1 MDLETLRIF
10 EAVAAELS
18 MTRAAARLGRAPSNV
33 TTRIQQL
40 EAELDAELFVRLG
53 KRITLST
60 AGQRFL
66 AYAQRLLALEDEAR
80 QAVGGDDG
88 GSLRIGSMESTAASR
103 LPAPLAAFNRAHP
116 ATRLEVSTGP
126 SGPLMDEVRDG
137 RLDCA
142 FVALPAELENEPALA
157 EMGLQSVPVWE
168 ESLLLLLPPVD
179 AEATAP
185 AELITRTRPRTL
197 AAFKPGCTYRA
208 MAEQRLGIVAGSEWR
223 IQELGS
229 YHAMV
234 AAVAA
239 GACVTLLPRSVLEL
253 CRVPDDLATLEMGT
267 ISTRLLWRRGYETP
281 AFQAFAGEF
290 LGETDT

>member
-1 MDLETLRIF
+1 MDLQTLKIF

-18 MTRAAARLGRAPSNV
+18 MSRAAARLGRAPSNV

-40 EAELDAELFVRLG
+40 EAELDAELFIRLG

-80 QAVGGDDG
+80 QAVGGGGG

-126 SGPLMDEVRDG
+126 SGALVDEVRDG

-142 FVALPAELENEPALA
+142 FVALPTELENAPALA
-157 EMGLQSVPVWE
+157 EMGLQSAPVWE
-168 ESLLLLLPPVD
+168 ESLLLLLPPAD
-179 AEATAP
+179 AKASTP
-185 AELITRTRPRTL
+185 AELGTRTL
-197 AAFKPGCTYRA
+197 AAFRPGCTYRA

-234 AAVAA
+234 AAVSA

-253 CRVPDDLATLEMGT
+253 SRVPGDLATLEMGT
-267 ISTRLLWRRGYETP
+267 VSTRLLWRCGYETP

-290 LGETDT
+290 LGDA

>member
-18 MTRAAARLGRAPSNV
+18 VTRAAARLGRAPSNV

-40 EAELDAELFVRLG
+40 EAELDAELFIRLG

-80 QAVGGDDG
+80 QAVGGGDG

-126 SGPLMDEVRDG
+126 TGPLVEQVRDG

-157 EMGLQSVPVWE
+157 EMGLQSAPVWE

-179 AEATAP
+179 AKATAP
-185 AELITRTRPRTL
+185 AELGTRTL

-208 MAEQRLGIVAGSEWR
+208 MAEQRLGIVAGSEWH

-239 GACVTLLPRSVLEL
+239 GSCVTLLPRSVLEL

-267 ISTRLLWRRGYETP
+267 VSTRLLWRSGYETP
-281 AFQAFAGEF
+281 TFQTFAGQF
-290 LGETDT
+290 LEDA

>member
-10 EAVAAELS
+10 ETVAAELS

-53 KRITLST
+53 KRITLSS

-80 QAVGGDDG
+80 QAVGSGDG

-103 LPAPLAAFNRAHP
+103 LPAPLAAFKRAHP

-126 SGPLMDEVRDG
+126 SGPLVDEVRDG

-142 FVALPAELENEPALA
+142 FVALPAELENEKALA
-157 EMGLQSVPVWE
+157 EMGLQSAPVWE
-168 ESLLLLLPPVD
+168 ESLLLLLPPAD
-179 AEATAP
+179 AEATASD
-185 AELITRTRPRTL
+185 ELCTRTL
-197 AAFKPGCTYRA
+197 AAFRPGCTYRA

-223 IQELGS
+223 VQELGS

-234 AAVAA
+234 AAVSA
-239 GACVTLLPRSVLEL
+239 GACVTLLPRSVLAL

-267 ISTRLLWRRGYETP
+267 VSTRLLWRRGYETP
-281 AFQAFAGEF
+281 AFQAFAGEC
-290 LGETDT
+290 LAGA

>member
-1 MDLETLRIF
+1 MDLETLKIF

-18 MTRAAARLGRAPSNV
+18 VTRAAARLGRAPSNV

-40 EAELDAELFVRLG
+40 EAELDAELFIRLG

-66 AYAQRLLALEDEAR
+66 TYAQRLLALEDEAR
-80 QAVGGDDG
+80 QAVGGSGD

-103 LPAPLAAFNRAHP
+103 LPAPLAAFNCAHP

-126 SGPLMDEVRDG
+126 SGPLVEEVRDG

-142 FVALPAELENEPALA
+142 FVALPAELENEPALT
-157 EMGLQSVPVWE
+157 EMGLQSAPVWE
-168 ESLLLLLPPVD
+168 ESLLLLLPPAD
-179 AEATAP
+179 AMATAP
-185 AELITRTRPRTL
+185 AELIARTL
-197 AAFKPGCTYRA
+197 AAFKLGCTYRA

-234 AAVAA
+234 AAVSA

-253 CRVPDDLATLEMGT
+253 CRVPDDLTTLEMGT
-267 ISTRLLWRRGYETP
+267 VTTRLLWRRGYETP

-290 LGETDT
+290 LGETCT

>member
-1 MDLETLRIF
+1 MDLETLKIF

-18 MTRAAARLGRAPSNV
+18 VTRAAARLGRAPSNV

-40 EAELDAELFVRLG
+40 ETELGAELFIRLG

-66 AYAQRLLALEDEAR
+66 TYAQRLLALEDEAR
-80 QAVGGDDG
+80 QAVGGSAG

-126 SGPLMDEVRDG
+126 TGPLVEQVRDG
-137 RLDCA
+137 RLDGA
-142 FVALPAELENEPALA
+142 FVALPAELEDAASLT
-157 EMGLQSVPVWE
+157 EMGLQSAPVWE
-168 ESLLLLLPPVD
+168 ESLLLLLPPTD

-185 AELITRTRPRTL
+185 AELRTRTL

-208 MAEQRLGIVAGSEWR
+208 LAEERLGIVAGSEWR

-234 AAVAA
+234 AAVSA
-239 GACVTLLPRSVLEL
+239 GACVTLLPRSVLDVS
-253 CRVPDDLATLEMGT
+253 RVADDLTTLAMGT
-267 ISTRLLWRRGYETP
+267 VTTHLLWRRGYETP
-281 AFQAFAGEF
+281 AFQAFAGQF
-290 LGETDT
+290 LGDA

>member
-1 MDLETLRIF
+1 VDLETLRIF

-18 MTRAAARLGRAPSNV
+18 VTRAAARLGRAPSNV

-40 EAELDAELFVRLG
+40 EAELGAELFIRLG

-66 AYAQRLLALEDEAR
+66 TYAQRLLALEDEAR
-80 QAVGGDDG
+80 QAVGGSGG

-103 LPAPLAAFNRAHP
+103 LPVPLAAFNRAHP

-126 SGPLMDEVRDG
+126 SGPLVDEVRDG

-157 EMGLQSVPVWE
+157 EMGLQSAPVWE
-168 ESLLLLLPPVD
+168 ESLLLLLPPAD
-179 AEATAP
+179 AEATVP
-185 AELITRTRPRTL
+185 AELGTRTL
-197 AAFKPGCTYRA
+197 AAFRPGCTYRA

-234 AAVAA
+234 AAVSA
-239 GACVTLLPRSVLEL
+239 GACVTLLPRSVLDVS
-253 CRVPDDLATLEMGT
+253 RVSDDLATLEMGT
-267 ISTRLLWRRGYETP
+267 VSTRLLWRCGYETP
-281 AFQAFAGEF
+281 AFQAFARQF
-290 LGETDT
+290 LGEA

>member
-1 MDLETLRIF
+1 MDLETLKIF

-18 MTRAAARLGRAPSNV
+18 VTRAAARLGRAPSNV

-80 QAVGGDDG
+80 QAVGGGGG

-103 LPAPLAAFNRAHP
+103 LPSPLAAFNRAHP

-126 SGPLMDEVRDG
+126 SGLLMDEVRDG

-142 FVALPAELENEPALA
+142 FVALPAELEDESGLA
-157 EMGLQSVPVWE
+157 EMGLQSAPVWE

-185 AELITRTRPRTL
+185 AELRTRAL

-229 YHAMV
+229 YHSMV

-239 GACVTLLPRSVLEL
+239 GSCVTLMPRSVLEL
-253 CRVPDDLATLEMGT
+253 SRVPDDLATLAMGT
-267 ISTRLLWRRGYETP
+267 VSTHLLWRRGYETP
-281 AFQAFAGEF
+281 AFQAFAGQF
-290 LGETDT
+290 LGDA

>member
-1 MDLETLRIF
+1 MDLETLKIF

-18 MTRAAARLGRAPSNV
+18 VTRAAARLGRAPSNV

-40 EAELDAELFVRLG
+40 EAELDAELFIRLG

-66 AYAQRLLALEDEAR
+66 TYAQRLLALEDEAR
-80 QAVGGDDG
+80 QALGGS

-103 LPAPLAAFNRAHP
+103 LPAPLAAFNRTHP

-126 SGPLMDEVRDG
+126 SGPLVEEVRDG

-142 FVALPAELENEPALA
+142 FVALPAELENEPALI
-157 EMGLQSVPVWE
+157 EMGLQSAPVWK
-168 ESLLLLLPPVD
+168 ESLLLLLPPAD
-179 AEATAP
+179 AGATAP
-185 AELITRTRPRTL
+185 AELRTRTL

-208 MAEQRLGIVAGSEWR
+208 MAEQRLGIVAGSAWR

-239 GACVTLLPRSVLEL
+239 GACVTLLPRSVLD
-253 CRVPDDLATLEMGT
+253 VSGVSNDLNTLEMGT
-267 ISTRLLWRRGYETP
+267 VTTRLLWRRGYETP
-281 AFQAFAGEF
+281 VFQAFAGEF
-290 LGETDT
+290 LGETCT

>member
-1 MDLETLRIF
+1 MDLETLKIF

-40 EAELDAELFVRLG
+40 EAELDAELFIRLG

-80 QAVGGDDG
+80 QAVGGGG

-116 ATRLEVSTGP
+116 ATRLEVNTGP
-126 SGPLMDEVRDG
+126 SGPLVEEVRNG

-142 FVALPAELENEPALA
+142 FVALPASLEDESSLA
-157 EMGLQSVPVWE
+157 EMGLQSAPVWE
-168 ESLLLLLPPVD
+168 ESLLLLLPPAD
-179 AEATAP
+179 AGANAP
-185 AELITRTRPRTL
+185 SALRTRTL

-208 MAEQRLGIVAGSEWR
+208 MAEERLGIVAGSEWR

-239 GACVTLLPRSVLEL
+239 GSCVSLLPRSVLDVS
-253 CRVPDDLATLEMGT
+253 RASDDLATLGMGT
-267 ISTRLLWRRGYETP
+267 VSTRLLWRCGYETP
-281 AFQAFAGEF
+281 AFQAFARQF
-290 LGETDT
+290 LGEA

>member
-1 MDLETLRIF
+1 MDLETLKIF

-18 MTRAAARLGRAPSNV
+18 VTRAAARLGRAPSNV

-40 EAELDAELFVRLG
+40 EAELDAALFIRLG

-66 AYAQRLLALEDEAR
+66 TYAQRLLALEDEAR
-80 QAVGGDDG
+80 QAVGAGSG

-126 SGPLMDEVRDG
+126 SGPLVEEVRDG

-142 FVALPAELENEPALA
+142 FVAVPAELENEPALA
-157 EMGLQSVPVWE
+157 EMGLQSAPVWE
-168 ESLLLLLPPVD
+168 ESLLLLLPPAD
-179 AEATAP
+179 AGASST
-185 AELITRTRPRTL
+185 AELRTRTL

-208 MAEQRLGIVAGSEWR
+208 MAEQRLGIVVGSAWR

-234 AAVAA
+234 AAVSA

-253 CRVPDDLATLEMGT
+253 SRVSDDLTTLEMGSVT
-267 ISTRLLWRRGYETP
+267 TRLLWRRGYETP
-281 AFQAFAGEF
+281 AFQAFAGQF
-290 LGETDT
+290 LGDA

>member
-1 MDLETLRIF
+1 MDLETLKIF

-40 EAELDAELFVRLG
+40 EAELDAELFIRLG

-80 QAVGGDDG
+80 QAVSGEGG

-103 LPAPLAAFNRAHP
+103 LPTPLAAFNRAYP

-126 SGPLMDEVRDG
+126 SGPLVDEVRDG

-157 EMGLQSVPVWE
+157 EMGLQSAPVWE
-168 ESLLLLLPPVD
+168 ESLLLLLPPAD
-179 AEATAP
+179 AQATAP
-185 AELITRTRPRTL
+185 AELGTRTL
-197 AAFKPGCTYRA
+197 AAFRPGCTYRA
-208 MAEQRLGIVAGSEWR
+208 MAEQRLGIVAGSEWC

-239 GACVTLLPRSVLEL
+239 GSCVTLLPRSVLEL
-253 CRVPDDLATLEMGT
+253 SRVSDDLATLEMGT
-267 ISTRLLWRRGYETP
+267 VSTRLLWRRGYETP
-281 AFQAFAGEF
+281 AFQAFAGLF
-290 LGETDT
+290 LGDA

>member
-1 MDLETLRIF
+1 METLKIF

-18 MTRAAARLGRAPSNV
+18 VTRAAARLGRAPSNV

-80 QAVGGDDG
+80 QAVGGGGG

-126 SGPLMDEVRDG
+126 SGLLMDEVRDG

-157 EMGLQSVPVWE
+157 EMGLQSAPVWE

-179 AEATAP
+179 AKATAP
-185 AELITRTRPRTL
+185 AELRTRAL

-253 CRVPDDLATLEMGT
+253 SRVPDDLATLEMGT
-267 ISTRLLWRRGYETP
+267 VSTLLLWRRGYETP
-281 AFQAFAGEF
+281 AFQAFADQF
-290 LGETDT
+290 LGDA

>member
-1 MDLETLRIF
+1 MDLETLKIF

-18 MTRAAARLGRAPSNV
+18 VTRAAARLGRAPSNV

-40 EAELDAELFVRLG
+40 EAELDAALFIRLG

-66 AYAQRLLALEDEAR
+66 TYAQRLLALEDEAR
-80 QAVGGDDG
+80 QAVGAGSG

-103 LPAPLAAFNRAHP
+103 LPGPLAAFNRAHP

-126 SGPLMDEVRDG
+126 SGPLVEEVRDG

-157 EMGLQSVPVWE
+157 EMGLQSAPVWE
-168 ESLLLLLPPVD
+168 ESLLLLLPPSD

-185 AELITRTRPRTL
+185 AELRTRTL

-208 MAEQRLGIVAGSEWR
+208 MAEQRLGIVAGSAWR

-234 AAVAA
+234 AAVSA

-253 CRVPDDLATLEMGT
+253 SRVSDDLTTLEMGSAT
-267 ISTRLLWRRGYETP
+267 TRLLWRSGYETP
-281 AFQAFAGEF
+281 AFQAFAGQF
-290 LGETDT
+290 LGGA